1 MNHRH
6 FITSHEPSFPSVQIP
21 GTVNA
26 DIGALEREIDE
37 IAADVA
43 SMARLSAARDSESD
57 RFGSAHSETT
67 RNSRSAPDGREKR
80 GVF

>member
-6 FITSHEPSFPSVQIP
+6 FITSHKPTFPSVQIP
-21 GTVNA
+21 GTVDA

-43 SMARLSAARDSESD
+43 SMARLPAARDSESD
-57 RFGSAHSETT
+57 RFGRAKRRGIPARRPMVG
-67 RNSRSAPDGREKR
+67 RNGN
-80 GVF
+80 V